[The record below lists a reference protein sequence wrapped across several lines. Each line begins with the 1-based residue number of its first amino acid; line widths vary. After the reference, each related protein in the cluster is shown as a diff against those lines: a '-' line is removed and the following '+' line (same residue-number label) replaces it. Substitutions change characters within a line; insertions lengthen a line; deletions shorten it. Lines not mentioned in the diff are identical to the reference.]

1 MEEKTNQHTLR
12 LLLALTSLLVLLPS
26 GVAAEPPSPFQAAPC
41 SLTAYTWDDSINHAS
56 LLMNGSVVFGSTIYV
71 EHGCDSVRI
80 VAGSGQAVLANSSV
94 IAVEVEAGTRAVQF
108 ILDHENTTS
117 SILVENLTFLRA
129 GVLAQAVF
137 EEAPELDPDARAFTE
152 SELITYENWIVFV
165 GSIISGAVATVG
177 LWNFI
182 KMRHDSGY
190 CEEVAR

>member
-12 LLLALTSLLVLLPS
+12 LLLVLTSLLVLLPP
-26 GVAAEPPSPFQAAPC
+26 GAAAEPPSPFQASPC

-56 LLMNGSVVFGSTIYV
+56 LLMNGSVVFGSTLFV
-71 EHGCDSVRI
+71 EHECDSVRI

-94 IAVEVEAGTRAVQF
+94 IAVEVEPGTRAVQF

-117 SILVENLTFLRA
+117 SVLVENLTFLRA

>member
-12 LLLALTSLLVLLPS
+12 LLLVLTSLLVLLPS

-41 SLTAYTWDDSINHAS
+41 SLNAYTWDDSINHAS
-56 LLMNGSVVFGSTIYV
+56 LLMNGSVVFGSTLFV
-71 EHGCDSVRI
+71 EHECDSVRI

-94 IAVEVEAGTRAVQF
+94 IAVQVEPGTRAVQF

-129 GVLAQAVF
+129 GILAQAVF
-137 EEAPELDPDARAFTE
+137 DEAPELDPDARAFTE
-152 SELITYENWIVFV
+152 SELISYENWIVFA

-182 KMRHDSGY
+182 KMRHDTGY